1 MQTEIYQNISRHLKA
16 SVGLLELDSQ
26 SALYRDAIAICD
38 YLENPTF
45 KIAVFG
51 PFNYGKSTL
60 LNALLGEKAL
70 PIDLIPTTGAAIAV
84 RYGESLSTTIT
95 LTDGRTICQS
105 GTKILKN
112 YAILDD
118 NRRMREDVAAV
129 AVTSPHPLLKTGVE
143 FLDLPGTNDRD
154 AQDALVRDKL
164 LGADLILQVLD
175 GRKLMTL
182 SERENLREWLWERGI
197 TTVVFVI
204 NFLNLLE
211 PEEQKEVS
219 NRMRFVAKSFRCNLP
234 DGMSNLYR
242 VDALPALRAR
252 LKGDTAAA
260 QTSGLAGFESALQ
273 QIVAVQREKAA
284 IRFARVQAI
293 ATQILQSLQDKKQ
306 ALQAQIDA
314 RETQRHHQTE
324 IQQKAEKLIKQGFSS
339 SSSDFQRWLYLPKL
353 LERYQTDLATAL
365 EKGEFSPWENQ
376 QFKPAVEA
384 YQNQL
389 AEWVDKG
396 CEFFQTPHPGRLEI
410 PFPEAPQVI
419 LPEPPTSVKKSG
431 GLAPIALAT
440 GVGWMVGGP
449 MGAAVVG
456 GASYLLSGSSA
467 KEKANSLHAYQAQVR
482 AAYTEAAKAYLTR
495 FSEAAFSSLSPYEK
509 SAETAIQL
517 QITPAPE
524 KLSTPQHHLEYVN
537 SLLENIESEINY
549 LATQLAED

>member
-1 MQTEIYQNISRHLKA
+1 MQTEIYQNISRDLKA
-16 SVGLLELDSQ
+16 SVGLLELDRE
-26 SALYRDAIAICD
+26 SALYRDAIAIGD
-38 YLENPTF
+38 YLDNPTF

-60 LNALLGEKAL
+60 LNALLGEKAM

-95 LTDGRTICQS
+95 LTDGRTLCQS
-105 GTKILKN
+105 GTQILKD
-112 YAILDD
+112 YAILNE

-129 AVTSPHPLLKTGVE
+129 TVTSPHPLLKTGVE

-314 RETQRHHQTE
+314 RETQRHHKTE

-339 SSSDFQRWLYLPKL
+339 SSSDFQNWLYLPKL

-365 EKGEFSPWENQ
+365 EKGEFITWENQ
-376 QFKPAVEA
+376 QFKPTVEA
-384 YQNQL
+384 YQTQL
-389 AEWVDKG
+389 VEWLDKG

-419 LPEPPTSVKKSG
+419 LPQPPASVNKSG

-467 KEKANSLHAYQAQVR
+467 KEKANSLNAYQAQVR
-482 AAYTEAAKAYLTR
+482 AAYTAAAKAYLTR
-495 FSEAAFSSLSPYEK
+495 FSEAAFASLSPYEK
-509 SAETAIQL
+509 IAETAIRL

-524 KLSTPQHHLEYVN
+524 NLSTQQNYLEYLN
-537 SLLENIESEINY
+537 SLVQNIDAEINA
-549 LATQLAED
+549 LATQFAED

>member
-1 MQTEIYQNISRHLKA
+1 
-16 SVGLLELDSQ
+16 
-26 SALYRDAIAICD
+26 
-38 YLENPTF
+38 
-45 KIAVFG
+45 
-51 PFNYGKSTL
+51 
-60 LNALLGEKAL
+60 LG
-70 PIDLIPTTGAAIAV
+70 D
-84 RYGESLSTTIT
+84 
-95 LTDGRTICQS
+95 
-105 GTKILKN
+105 
-112 YAILDD
+112 
-118 NRRMREDVAAV
+118 
-129 AVTSPHPLLKTGVE
+129 
-143 FLDLPGTNDRD
+143 
-154 AQDALVRDKL
+154 
-164 LGADLILQVLD
+164 
-175 GRKLMTL
+175 
-182 SERENLREWLWERGI
+182 RGI
-197 TTVVFVI
+197 TTVIFVV

-219 NRMRFVAKSFRCNLP
+219 HRMRFVAKSFRCDLP

-284 IRFARVQAI
+284 IRWGRVQAI
-293 ATQILQSLQDKKQ
+293 ASQIIQSLQEKKQ
-306 ALQAQIDA
+306 ALQAEINTL
-314 RETQRHHQTE
+314 ETQRHHQTE